1 MPLKKLRR
9 NLGLGAVFSP
19 LLFFISLLI
28 SLLSLLYWFSFLHL
42 FISLFFSCYFPNS
55 LTLHTSSLFMRD
67 PECAFSVSVSLF
79 FSLRVASF
87 VCERGEGWRAQS
99 TQTHLGAQLWAAI
112 FLFVSVGQCAEF
124 VPVFLFCFLLLVHF
138 FGFPTWVFHLR
149 MCDLTLGKASSFVLL
164 HRLETKKECVHVFSC
179 CPVLQCSMIFSSST
193 SLPFSGPL
201 FFISNYLVSSAPLAH
216 TVRCVS
222 VGYAHCPASCG
233 PFSLKFL
240 ADRFLVTLGLPCRRS
255 FSGRRLQYV
264 LGPPVLI
271 WVLFSPS
278 AGVLEDLSVHIDLF
292 RPELLLPVKKPHT
305 LSKSPAVVPHP
316 L

>member
-1 MPLKKLRR
+1 M
-9 NLGLGAVFSP
+9 
-19 LLFFISLLI
+19 
-28 SLLSLLYWFSFLHL
+28 LSLSLSLSFSLSALLLLCAREGRGGEHNPPRHTWAHNCGLQFFFLFL
-42 FISLFFSCYFPNS
+42 L
-55 LTLHTSSLFMRD
+55 
-67 PECAFSVSVSLF
+67 VSVQNL
-79 FSLRVASF
+79 
-87 VCERGEGWRAQS
+87 
-99 TQTHLGAQLWAAI
+99 
-112 FLFVSVGQCAEF
+112 FLF
-124 VPVFLFCFLLLVHF
+124 FLFCFLLLVHF

-305 LSKSPAVVPHP
+305 LRKSPAVVPHP